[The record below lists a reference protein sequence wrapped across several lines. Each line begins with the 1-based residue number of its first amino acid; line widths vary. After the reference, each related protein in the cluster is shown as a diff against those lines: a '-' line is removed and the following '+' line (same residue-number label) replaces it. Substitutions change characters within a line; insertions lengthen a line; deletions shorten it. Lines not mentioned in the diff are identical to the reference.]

1 MNNCKIDC
9 KPLSVNECWQ
19 GRRYKT
25 EKYKV
30 YEQVV
35 FWQLPNKL
43 EVKPPFRIDIDF
55 GFSAKTADIDNP
67 VKPFLDILQKKYGIN
82 DKDIYELHLRK
93 RIVPKG
99 QEYISFN
106 VLSL

>member
-1 MNNCKIDC
+1 MNA
-9 KPLSVNECWQ
+9 PTQE
-19 GRRYKT
+19 
-25 EKYKV
+25 V

-35 FWQLPNKL
+35 FWLLPNILDGKS
-43 EVKPPFRIDIDF
+43 PFRIDTDF

-67 VKPFLDILQKKYGIN
+67 VKPFLDILQKKYNIK

-99 QEYISFN
+99 
-106 VLSL
+106 